1 MIDEKMYKI
10 LSNLDSEELSRRISE
25 DELTE
30 QGFEVASKILV
41 ERGQKIPN
49 RTKQSN
55 NSPDD
60 SFVNSF
66 KRFAS
71 VFAFF
76 LSRHTSK
83 RIQRRVC
90 SLAQI
95 KKCNL
100 VASV

>member
-49 RTKQSN
+49 RIKQSN
-55 NSPDD
+55 
-60 SFVNSF
+60 
-66 KRFAS
+66 
-71 VFAFF
+71 
-76 LSRHTSK
+76 
-83 RIQRRVC
+83 
-90 SLAQI
+90 
-95 KKCNL
+95 
-100 VASV
+100 

>member
-25 DELTE
+25 DELTA

-60 SFVNSF
+60 SFVKSF
-66 KRFAS
+66 KRFAKERPILTVIIIS
-71 VFAFF
+71 LI
-76 LSRHTSK
+76 LSISL
-83 RIQRRVC
+83 RIFRY
-90 SLAQI
+90 LLI
-95 KKCNL
+95 HD
-100 VASV
+100 

>member
-10 LSNLDSEELSRRISE
+10 LSNLDSEELSRRITE

-49 RTKQSN
+49 RTKQPN

-60 SFVNSF
+60 SFINSF
-66 KRFAS
+66 KRFAKERPILTIIIISFVLS
-71 VFAFF
+71 VLLRLFV
-76 LSRHTSK
+76 
-83 RIQRRVC
+83 IM
-90 SLAQI
+90 
-95 KKCNL
+95 
-100 VASV
+100 